1 MPVVEFQGQSLEFLD
16 EETVLDGL
24 LRHGHLIPHGCRAGV
39 CQSCI
44 MSAADGENVAMA
56 QAGLTN
62 NQKTLNQFL
71 SCQCVPSSSLK
82 VDCVDSSEEK
92 VTGVVTE
99 KNWLNEQVIRLRL
112 KADLD
117 YIPGQYVTLWKDD
130 QLARS
135 YSLASHPRT
144 HPYLEFHIRHYP
156 EGKFSSWVA
165 NELSVGDS
173 LDIQGPL
180 GECFYSAEEASQPL
194 LLAAIGT
201 GLAPVYGILQD
212 ALAQSHEGPI
222 TLVVGASHS
231 ASLYLLEE
239 LQVLAGA
246 HDNLQIHLVAQDVAT
261 EAIQQGDIYQYCKSL
276 LPDLGGYRV
285 YLCGAESFVTKMRK
299 QCFMAGAGMSG
310 ISADVFLH
318 FGDAE

>member
-1 MPVVEFQGQSLEFLD
+1 MTAVEFQGEALEFIDD
-16 EETVLDGL
+16 ESVLDGL

-44 MSAADGENVAMA
+44 MSAADGDNVAMA

-62 NQKTLNQFL
+62 HQKSLNQFL
-71 SCQCVPSSSLK
+71 SCQCIPPSPISVS
-82 VDCVDSSEEK
+82 CVDSTEEK
-92 VTGVVTE
+92 VSGVVAE
-99 KNWLNEQVIRLRL
+99 KTRLNEHVIRLRL
-112 KADLD
+112 EADLD

-144 HPYLEFHIRHYP
+144 HQYLEFHIRHYP

-165 NELSVGDS
+165 NELEVGDS
-173 LDIQGPL
+173 LTIQGPL
-180 GECFYSAEEASQPL
+180 GECFYDAESNQPL

-212 ALAQSHEGPI
+212 ALVQSHEGPI
-222 TLVVGASHS
+222 TLVVGAKHS
-231 ASLYLLEE
+231 SSLYLLEE
-239 LQVLAGA
+239 LQVLAST
-246 HDNLQIHLVAQDVAT
+246 HDNLQIHLVAQDASSNGV
-261 EAIQQGDIYQYCKSL
+261 QQGDIYQYCKSL
-276 LPDLGGYRV
+276 LMDLGGYRV

-299 QCFMAGAGMSG
+299 QCFLAGAGMSG

-318 FGDAE
+318 FGDVE